1 MRKSIPFLLG
11 IVLLTASCRQEN
23 LSDGFTIRGELSEA
37 DGKTLYLDWMGI
49 NAIETVDST
58 VLKSDGAFEF
68 RRPRPDGYDFYRLRA
83 DGQIVYLSVDSNE
96 TLTVRASLPAM
107 SVGYQVEGSENCAR
121 LKELVMKQMGLQ
133 REVDRIVGS
142 GSPET
147 GTMAL
152 RVQELVDVFKSEVAQ
167 EYIFRNPDSPCA
179 YYALFMRI
187 NGVPL
192 FRPQESRQDAKYF
205 ASVATVM
212 DVKNPDALRSRNL
225 HNIALKGMRVTA
237 RSVQTTVSEE
247 EAARMRGLVTES
259 GLIEIELPDV
269 TGTVRRLTDLKGKVV
284 LLDFTAFKS
293 DYSPTYNLQLRDL
306 YNKYAEKGFEIFQV
320 SVDPD
325 RHYWAVGSENL
336 PWICVHDE
344 DGLDSEYLRIYRVES
359 LPTSFLLNRD
369 NDIVERLQSSRDIGE
384 HVAALLGAE

>member
-1 MRKSIPFLLG
+1 MRQTILFLLG
-11 IVLLTASCRQEN
+11 LVLLTASCRQEN
-23 LSDGFTIRGELSEA
+23 LSDGFTIKGEITEA

-49 NAIETVDST
+49 NTIETVDSAL
-58 VLKSDGAFEF
+58 LKDDGTFEF
-68 RRPRPDGYDFYRLRA
+68 RRPRPECYDFYRLRA
-83 DGQIVYLSVDSNE
+83 GDQMVYLSVDSNE
-96 TLTVRASLPAM
+96 TVTLRASLPSM
-107 SVGYQVEGSENCAR
+107 STGYQVEGPENCVR
-121 LKELVMKQMGLQ
+121 LKELVMRQMALQ
-133 REVDRIVGS
+133 REVNRITGS

-167 EYIFRNPDSPCA
+167 EYIFKAPDSPCA

-212 DVKNPDALRSRNL
+212 DVKNPDALRTRNL
-225 HNIALKGMRVTA
+225 HNIALKGMKLTGRAATA
-237 RSVQTTVSEE
+237 TASEE
-247 EAARMRGLVTES
+247 ESARMMGLVTES

-269 TGTVRRLTDLKGKVV
+269 NGVLRRLTDLKGKVV
-284 LLDFTAFKS
+284 LLDFTAFRS
-293 DYSPTYNLQLRDL
+293 DYSPGYNLQLREL
-306 YNKYAEKGFEIFQV
+306 YNKFSDQGFEIYQV

-325 RHYWAVGSENL
+325 RHFWAVSSENL

-344 DGLDSEYLRIYRVES
+344 YGLESDYLRLYRVGS
-359 LPTSFLLNRD
+359 LPTAFLINRD
-369 NDIVERLQSSRDIGE
+369 NDLTERLQNSKNLEER
-384 HVAALLGAE
+384 VAALLGR